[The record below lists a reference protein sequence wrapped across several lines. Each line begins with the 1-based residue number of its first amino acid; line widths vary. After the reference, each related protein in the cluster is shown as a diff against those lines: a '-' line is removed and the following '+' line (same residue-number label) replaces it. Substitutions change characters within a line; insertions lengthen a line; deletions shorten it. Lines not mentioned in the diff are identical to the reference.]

1 MAGGLEAS
9 AYCSGW
15 ADPVAM
21 KTQAVSWGVPRI
33 ILDDES
39 GIRSLEMDPTKRVP
53 FSQNRYMA
61 RKMLHGGEARPVLEM
76 INGVWT
82 VSAWVQPWL
91 NASGSGQYGNEP
103 VFAGV
108 SASCYVF
115 AAYPGGD
122 PGASWP
128 SYYARPAGGH
138 PCGWQFQGTHVFS
151 GIGVDSTN
159 YDDSFWTPSPVH
171 PTEDDMLYTGAF
183 HTLTATLKQFAA
195 GSIYSDP
202 STAALGVGA
211 LGASVAVT
219 GFLFANS
226 GVQSTDRGA
235 GAGPGID
242 YVWWKLSDGHWVSDA
257 LLNTVG
263 VAGAP
268 IGAALSA
275 LPAGMTLYFAKE
287 SELASVSGVTMIQV
301 TGAITTALAK
311 LPATGLTKDQ
321 VDAEILTALGNFKP
335 VPGGPHHHSVLG
347 IINTGPVITD

>member
-1 MAGGLEAS
+1 MKIGLDSAYPPSVPQIAAAKAAGYGSWSGYFSGPGILNGWTEQNFDDVQAGGLETS

-39 GIRSLEMDPTKRVP
+39 GIRSLEMDPTKRFP

-91 NASGSGQYGNEP
+91 TAAGSGQYGNEP

-115 AAYPGGD
+115 AAYLGGD

-159 YDDSFWTPSPVH
+159 YDDSFFGGEIMIEAIREFYIQLCWLAT
-171 PTEDDMLYTGAF
+171 TG
-183 HTLTATLKQFAA
+183 HTALTAAILANGDGKGRVGYNQVAADGSNLRQIIAEFASMPDA
-195 GSIYSDP
+195 FQDKNVGGVV
-202 STAALGVGA
+202 TKNLLVAAL
-211 LGASVAVT
+211 T
-219 GFLFANS
+219 
-226 GVQSTDRGA
+226 
-235 GAGPGID
+235 
-242 YVWWKLSDGHWVSDA
+242 
-257 LLNTVG
+257 
-263 VAGAP
+263 
-268 IGAALSA
+268 A
-275 LPAGMTLYFAKE
+275 LP
-287 SELASVSGVTMIQV
+287 V
-301 TGAITTALAK
+301 
-311 LPATGLTKDQ
+311 PGLSKTQ
-321 VDAEILTALGNFKP
+321 VDAEILTALGNLPKP
-335 VPGGPHHHSVLG
+335 PPGGPHHHGVLG
-347 IINTGPVITD
+347 IINTGPVVPD